1 MNPAKKAALFN
12 LLLFPGWGQIYLKRY
27 KKGIAIIFTFIAAIL
42 FVLWSIVQATIAF
55 LKISP
60 FKKGTVTFEAVIKL
74 TVNSIKSLNLTYF
87 SLFLFLVV
95 LLWAFSIIDA
105 YQTGKKLQSVI
116 QVPENETLSG
126 PESSSD
132 QT

>member
-1 MNPAKKAALFN
+1 MNTARKAALFN

-27 KKGIAIIFTFIAAIL
+27 KKGIAIILTFIAAIL

-60 FKKGTVTFEAVIKL
+60 FKKGTVTIEAVLKL
-74 TVNSIKSLNLTYF
+74 TVNSIKALNLTYF
-87 SLFLFLVV
+87 FLLLFLVV

-105 YQTGKKLQSVI
+105 YQTGKKEMTKYS
-116 QVPENETLSG
+116 TTD
-126 PESSSD
+126 ESI
-132 QT
+132 

>member
-27 KKGIAIIFTFIAAIL
+27 KKGIAIILTIIAAIL
-42 FVLWSIVQATIAF
+42 FVLWSIVQVTIAF

-60 FKKGTVTFEAVIKL
+60 FKKGTVTFEAVLKL
-74 TVNSIKSLNLTYF
+74 TVNSIKALNLTYF
-87 SLFLFLVV
+87 FLLLFLVV

-105 YQTGKKLQSVI
+105 YQTGKKEMTKYS
-116 QVPENETLSG
+116 TTD
-126 PESSSD
+126 ESI
-132 QT
+132 